1 MTSRSRAQL
10 TRRRR
15 TRLLAIAAAVLGLG
29 VLVTGMPVS
38 ALLTQHSQLGDAAAR
53 LSAVNSANQ
62 ALAAQARSLQDPST
76 IAGLARTEYG
86 LVPSGQKAYVILP
99 PSGSSPSTVAGS
111 GHVPL
116 DGPLVAP
123 GTAASLALLGVGDS
137 ATDTATQGS
146 HTGSNSHTSQ
156 RTAPSGHTSFW
167 SRVLHTLEFW
177 H

>member
-1 MTSRSRAQL
+1 MTDRSRAQL
-10 TRRRR
+10 TRRR
-15 TRLLAIAAAVLGLG
+15 TRLLAVAAVVLGVG

-38 ALLTQHSQLGDAAAR
+38 ALLTQHSQLGTESAR
-53 LSAVNSANQ
+53 LAAVDSANRALVSQ
-62 ALAAQARSLQDPST
+62 AQSLQDPST

-99 PSGSSPSTVAGS
+99 PSGSSPSIVAGS

-123 GTAASLALLGVGDS
+123 GSAASLSLLGVGQPS
-137 ATDTATQGS
+137 ASTSGNGSTRPASHSTAWS
-146 HTGSNSHTSQ
+146 TSG
-156 RTAPSGHTSFW
+156 AHSSFW
-167 SRVLHTLEFW
+167 SRVVRTLEFW